1 MLSRIGR
8 SSGQQIGVTGVT
20 ASRSSWGIE
29 ALDSFGCIQNTPRCG
44 DAPINK
50 FTSSRRQTL
59 SERFH
64 SQQPL
69 R

>member
-44 DAPINK
+44 DAVVVCLAGAWLEADSNYP
-50 FTSSRRQTL
+50 T
-59 SERFH
+59 H
-64 SQQPL
+64 
-69 R
+69 